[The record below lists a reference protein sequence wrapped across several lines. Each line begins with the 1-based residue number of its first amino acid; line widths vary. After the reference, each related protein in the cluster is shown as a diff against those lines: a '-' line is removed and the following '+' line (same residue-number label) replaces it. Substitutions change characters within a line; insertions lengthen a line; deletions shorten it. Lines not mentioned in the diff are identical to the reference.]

1 MTEIILREDYLEK
14 IKNFIGKPVIKVITG
29 IRRAG
34 KSYFIKQVIEY
45 LHKKGISETNILYI
59 NKELLKFDFIK
70 DYRDL
75 YKFINDYFEG
85 NNNFKHIF
93 IDEIQEITEWE
104 KAISSF
110 FAEEGYDIYISGSN
124 SNLLSSEIST
134 LISGRYIEI
143 NIYTLSFKEFLK
155 FRKANKGNL
164 TDEFSLYLRFGGF
177 PVIHNFD
184 LNEEITYQYISS
196 IYNTIILKD
205 VIARHNIRNVRLFQD
220 IVKFAFDNLGQI
232 FSSNSI
238 NRYLKNQKKNVG
250 IDTVQNYLGF
260 LESSF
265 LLHKVQRYD
274 LKGKKIL
281 ELYEKYYLGDISLK
295 NALLGYNDDS
305 ISGLLENIV
314 FLKLKQDNFNVY
326 IGKFD
331 DLEVD
336 FIAEKQGKRIYI
348 QVTYLLQSEQ
358 TIAREYGVLEKI
370 KDNYP
375 KYILSMD
382 NLPAS
387 DKNGIVRMNIIDF
400 LLK

>member
-1 MTEIILREDYLEK
+1 M
-14 IKNFIGKPVIKVITG
+14 G
-29 IRRAG
+29 
-34 KSYFIKQVIEY
+34 
-45 LHKKGISETNILYI
+45 
-59 NKELLKFDFIK
+59 
-70 DYRDL
+70 
-75 YKFINDYFEG
+75 
-85 NNNFKHIF
+85 
-93 IDEIQEITEWE
+93 

-110 FAEEGYDIYISGSN
+110 FAQEGYDIYISGSN

-143 NIYTLSFKEFLK
+143 NIYTLSFREFLK
-155 FRKANKGNL
+155 FRKASWDNL
-164 TDEFSLYLRFGGF
+164 LDEFNLYLRFGGF

-184 LNEEITYQYISS
+184 LNEDVTFQYINS

-232 FSSNSI
+232 FSGNSI
-238 NRYLKNQKKNVG
+238 NKYLKNQKKKVG
-250 IDTVQNYLGF
+250 IDTVQNYLSF
-260 LESSF
+260 LESSY

-274 LKGKKIL
+274 LRGKKIL
-281 ELYEKYYLGDISLK
+281 ELYEKYYLGDISIK
-295 NALLGYNDDS
+295 NALIGYNDDH

-314 FLKLKQDNFNVY
+314 FLKLRQDNYNVF

-336 FIAEKQGKRIYI
+336 FVAEKKGEKMYI
-348 QVTYLLQSEQ
+348 QVTYLMLSEK
-358 TIAREYGVLEKI
+358 TIEREYRVLEKI

-382 NLPAS
+382 NLPTS
-387 DKNGIVRMNIIDF
+387 NKDGIIRMNIIDF